1 MTPLPCPSI
10 ILPPSPVRRLYYPPP
25 LSVDYITPLP
35 CPSIILPLSINLKQ
49 YTHTL
54 SPPTPSPST
63 PPSHLLFRMISKSLV
78 FRISS
83 QPTLPPSPPPPHPL
97 STPSHPTP
105 PHPTHLLN
113 CVLSPSTPSP
123 STPSPSTSSVLQNDI
138 QEFGSAHLP
147 RKQTHPCDSRRPIR
161 LHVGA
166 SSLGCG
172 NRGATY
178 TL

>member
-25 LSVDYITPLP
+25 LSVDYITPVNQSEAVYTHP
-35 CPSIILPLSINLKQ
+35 ITPHPLSLHPPLSSALQNDIQEFGLSHLIT
-49 YTHTL
+49 THPPTL
-54 SPPTPSPST
+54 PTPSP
-63 PPSHLLFRMISKSLV
+63 PPLI
-78 FRISS
+78 
-83 QPTLPPSPPPPHPL
+83 
-97 STPSHPTP
+97 P